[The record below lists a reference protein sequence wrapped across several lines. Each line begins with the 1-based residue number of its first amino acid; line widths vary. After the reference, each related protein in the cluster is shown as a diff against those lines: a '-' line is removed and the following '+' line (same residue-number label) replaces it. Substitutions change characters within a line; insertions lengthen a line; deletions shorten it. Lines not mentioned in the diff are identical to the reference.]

1 MFIEDFTEYFLLS
14 LNRVL
19 MKEFSS
25 LGQRENWSSSTMSKM
40 SATDQS
46 LHEKKKKEFP
56 IFQQL
61 PFTSRT
67 NEKEDIDTTV
77 TSLYPLL
84 W

>member
-1 MFIEDFTEYFLLS
+1 
-14 LNRVL
+14 
-19 MKEFSS
+19 
-25 LGQRENWSSSTMSKM
+25 MSKM

-46 LHEKKKKEFP
+46 LHEKKKEEFP

>member
-1 MFIEDFTEYFLLS
+1 MLIEDFTKYLLLS

-25 LGQRENWSSSTMSKM
+25 VGQRENWSSSTMSKIF
-40 SATDQS
+40 ATDQS
-46 LHEKKKKEFP
+46 LHEKKEEFP
-56 IFQQL
+56 TFQQL
-61 PFTSRT
+61 PFTSRR